1 MDYESARMNSIPVVE
16 LERTKTNSSKTL
28 DRLFYKERDTGVYGV
43 SLGLDKNTF
52 PGSWTWPCHAGLS
65 ALIQNNNQKGLTI
78 YNLWDSLRKLRSPK
92 DRILSEKILFEF
104 YLGPESPWRCL
115 FPYLRVLK
123 CCEDIWIELKSDTDT
138 GFSKGMQS
146 VLTNFFIAT
155 RTPFEGHYGS
165 GHVQINYGVTNI
177 YRIMDTYGASYREAL
192 YLNRIFDW
200 GIKNDSDLRL
210 HTPDAVNKGGR
221 VHHFLGGLPNNWL
234 SGKFLD
240 HNKITSFSTSGN
252 DARLWGADPKTIRV
266 MKSEKEK
273 PLVKGSFARYYL
285 PHLIGSKVETVEDY
299 LKFLLEEVRSRY
311 GKKKVEA
318 K

>member
-1 MDYESARMNSIPVVE
+1 MDYESARMNSILVVE
-16 LERTKTNSSKTL
+16 LKKPEANNSKTL

-43 SLGLDKNTF
+43 SLGLDKVPF
-52 PGSWTWPCHAGLS
+52 PGSWTWPCHAGLCNLVS
-65 ALIQNNNQKGLTI
+65 NNNQKGLTI
-78 YNLWDSLRKLRSPK
+78 YNLWDSLRKLRSK
-92 DRILSEKILFEF
+92 EDKILSEKILFEF
-104 YLGPESPWRCL
+104 YLGPKSPWRCL

-123 CCEDIWIELKSDTDT
+123 CGEDIWIELKADTGT

-200 GIKNDSDLRL
+200 GIKNGEALRL

-221 VHHFLGGLPNNWL
+221 VHHFLGGLPKNWL
-234 SGKFLD
+234 SGEFLN
-240 HNKITSFSTSGN
+240 HHKISSFSTSGN
-252 DARLWGADPKTIRV
+252 DARLWGADTNSIRV

-273 PLVKGSFARYYL
+273 PLVKGSFARYDL
-285 PHLIGSKVETVEDY
+285 PHLLESKVETVEDY

-311 GKKKVEA
+311 GKKKVET